1 MQRRRYVSMFT
12 ESISF
17 ATVSHVELQLSC
29 QNRYCLLSA
38 SHCYLYQD
46 GEQNQRSLDR
56 TLYRTIVIT

>member
-29 QNRYCLLSA
+29 QNRYCLPSA

-46 GEQNQRSLDR
+46 GGQNQRSL
-56 TLYRTIVIT
+56 